1 MKVSSHTIFRGFV
14 TGLIGLIFTQAVPAQ
29 TFTASNLPIIV
40 ISTNGQTIKDE
51 PKIVASMGII
61 DNGPGVKNSLTDA
74 FNGYNGKIG
83 IEIRGSSSQ
92 MFPKKQ
98 FGIELIDDLGTGVS
112 APLLGMP
119 PEEDWVLFAPYNDKS
134 LMRDAL
140 AYKLG
145 RDLGHYAPR
154 TRFCEVMING
164 SYEGVYVLIEKIKRD
179 NNRVDIDKLNPDEN
193 SGDNITGGYIIKL
206 DKETGSG
213 NGGWTSSY
221 PPPGRNSTQTIFFQY
236 DYPKAADITSQQ
248 KTYIQQFM
256 ANFEGTL
263 VGTNFTDPV
272 NGYSRYIDVNSFVD
286 FFIANEI
293 SKNVDGYRL
302 STYLHKQ
309 RDSDGGKL
317 NMGPIW
323 DFNLGFGNANYCTQ
337 GNPEG
342 WVTNFNS
349 VCSQDFWLIPFWWSR
364 LNQDPSYRSKL
375 AARWSSLRTD
385 QYQTAKLISYIDSL
399 YSVLNFVL
407 PGEGTSAQ
415 QRNFQRWP
423 VLGQYVWPNYFI
435 GPTFQSEVT
444 WLKDWITNRL
454 NWMDANMPSVITSV
468 AENNREVTIAAF
480 PNPFNKEITI
490 DYRLE
495 TAGIFSITLFDL
507 LGRPVLTA
515 SENRI
520 QAGTYQLILHTQ
532 GLPAG
537 AYYYKAG
544 SESGSTSGKVIKCE

>member
-1 MKVSSHTIFRGFV
+1 MKFSQRVIFG
-14 TGLIGLIFTQAVPAQ
+14 GLIISILGSTFIQGKAQSFTS
-29 TFTASNLPIIV
+29 SNLPIIV
-40 ISTNGQTIKDE
+40 INTNGQFIQDE
-51 PKIVASMGII
+51 PKIVAEMGII
-61 DNGPGVKNSLTDA
+61 DNGPGVKNSVTDA
-74 FNGYNGKIG
+74 FNNYNGKIG

-98 FGIELIDDLGTGVS
+98 FGIELVDDLGVGVS
-112 APLLGMP
+112 VPLLGMP

-134 LMRDAL
+134 LMRDVL

-154 TRFCEVMING
+154 TRFCDVVING

-179 NNRVDIDKLNPDEN
+179 NNRVDINKLNLDEN
-193 SGDNITGGYIIKL
+193 TGDNLTGGYILKL

-213 NGGWTSSY
+213 NGGWTSLF
-221 PPPGRNSTQTIFFQY
+221 PPPGRSGNQTIFFQY

-248 KTYIQQFM
+248 KTYIQQFI

-263 VGTNFTDPV
+263 YGTTFTDPV
-272 NGYSRYIDVNSFVD
+272 NGYSRYIDVNSFID

-317 NMGPIW
+317 SMGPIW

-337 GNPEG
+337 GNPQG

-349 VCSQDFWLIPFWWSR
+349 VCPQDFWLIPFWWNR
-364 LNQDPSYRSKL
+364 LSQDPAYRSGL
-375 AARWSSLRTD
+375 AARWSSLRAN
-385 QYQTAKLISYIDSL
+385 QYQSAKLISYIDSV
-399 YSVLNFVL
+399 YTVLNFVL
-407 PGEGTSAQ
+407 PGESTSPQ

-423 VLGQYVWPNYFI
+423 VLGQYVWPNYYV
-435 GPTFQSEVT
+435 GPTFQAEVN

-454 NWMDANMPSVITSV
+454 NWMDLNMPSVITSTTDSNPELSV
-468 AENNREVTIAAF
+468 SAF
-480 PNPFNKEITI
+480 PNPFSKEITI
-490 DYRLE
+490 DYQLE
-495 TAGIFSITLFDL
+495 SAGTFGITLFDL

-515 SENRI
+515 SENRV
-520 QAGTYQLILHTQ
+520 QAGAYQLILQSHS
-532 GLPAG
+532 LPAG
-537 AYYYKAG
+537 AYYYKA
-544 SESGSTSGKVIKCE
+544 SSPSGSISGKVIKCE

>member
-1 MKVSSHTIFRGFV
+1 MRFSLGKSLKWFMVVLANTGFTV
-14 TGLIGLIFTQAVPAQ
+14 VGAQ
-29 TFTASNLPIIV
+29 TFTSSNLPILV
-40 ISTNGQTIKDE
+40 INTNGQTIKDE

-61 DNGPGVKNSLTDA
+61 DNGPGVINNLTDP
-74 FNGYNGKIG
+74 FNNYNGKIG

-98 FGIELIDDLGTGVS
+98 FGIELIDDLGAGVS

-119 PEEDWVLFAPYNDKS
+119 AEEDWVLFAPYNDKS

-145 RDLGHYAPR
+145 RDLGRYAPR

-179 NNRVDIDKLNPDEN
+179 NNRVDINKLNVDEN
-193 SGDNITGGYIIKL
+193 SGDNLTGGYIIKL
-206 DKETGSG
+206 DKSTGSDI
-213 NGGWTSSY
+213 GGWVSTF
-221 PPPGRNSTQTIFFQY
+221 PPPGRNGTQSIFIQY

-256 ANFEGTL
+256 ASFEGAL
-263 VGTNFTDPV
+263 AGTSFTDPV

-349 VCSQDFWLIPFWWSR
+349 VCSQDFWLIPFWWNR
-364 LNQDPSYRSKL
+364 LNQDPAYRSKL
-375 AARWSSLRTD
+375 AARWSSLRAD
-385 QYQTAKLISYIDSL
+385 QYQTTKLISYIDSI
-399 YSVLNFVL
+399 YTVLNFVL
-407 PGEGTSAQ
+407 PGESTSAQ

-423 VLGQYVWPNYFI
+423 VLGQYVWPNYYV

-454 NWMDANMPSVITSV
+454 NWMDNNMPGVITSTS
-468 AENNREVTIAAF
+468 ENNPGLSVSVF
-480 PNPFNKEITI
+480 PNPFSKEITI
-490 DYRLE
+490 NYQLE
-495 TAGIFSITLFDL
+495 SAGTFGITLFDL
-507 LGRPVLTA
+507 LGRPILTA
-515 SENRI
+515 GENRI
-520 QAGTYQLILHTQ
+520 QAGTYQLILQSHS
-532 GLPAG
+532 LPAG
-537 AYYYKAG
+537 AYYYKA
-544 SESGSTSGKVIKCE
+544 SSASGSASGKVIKCE

>member
-1 MKVSSHTIFRGFV
+1 MKVSSQAIFRGFV
-14 TGLIGLIFTQAVPAQ
+14 TGLIGLIFIQAVSAQ
-29 TFTASNLPIIV
+29 TFTVSNLPIIV
-40 ISTNGQTIKDE
+40 INTNGQTIKDE
-51 PKIVASMGII
+51 PKIIASMGII

-74 FNGYNGKIG
+74 FNNYNGKIG

-98 FGIELIDDLGTGVS
+98 FGIELIDDLGAGFS

-145 RDLGHYAPR
+145 RDLGRYAPR

-179 NNRVDIDKLNPDEN
+179 NNRVDINKLNPDEN
-193 SGDNITGGYIIKL
+193 SGDNLTGGYIIKI

-221 PPPGRNSTQTIFFQY
+221 PPPGRNGTQTIFFQY
-236 DYPKAADITSQQ
+236 DYPKAADVTSQQ

-263 VGTNFTDPV
+263 FGTNFTDPV
-272 NGYSRYIDVNSFVD
+272 NGYSRYMNVNSFID

-349 VCSQDFWLIPFWWSR
+349 VCSQDFWLIPFWWHR
-364 LNQDPSYRSKL
+364 LNQDPAYRSRL

-385 QYQTAKLISYIDSL
+385 QYQSTKLISYIDSL
-399 YSVLNFVL
+399 YAVLNFVL

-423 VLGQYVWPNYFI
+423 VLGQYVWPNYYI
-435 GPTFQSEVT
+435 GPTFQSEVI

-454 NWMDANMPSVITSV
+454 NWMDANMPSVITGV
-468 AENNREVTIAAF
+468 AENNRNLTVAAF
-480 PNPFNKEITI
+480 PNPFNKEIII
-490 DYRLE
+490 DYKLE
-495 TAGIFSITLFDL
+495 MAGTFGITLFDL

-515 SENRI
+515 TENQI
-520 QAGTYQLILHTQ
+520 QAGAYQLILQAQ

-537 AYYYKAG
+537 AYYYKAT